1 MSVYILLYQS
11 QAARPLKIRD
21 VLAIYGAAQRKNP
34 DRSITGLL
42 TYAES
47 DPYAPEPEPDRF
59 MQWLEGPED
68 EVKALFQ
75 HICADSRHERIQVL
89 AEGPAAAHHGHDVR
103 LFPQWAMG
111 INLSDGLPDS
121 LKTFFAFLADNNI
134 ELNYRPALSHDPEP
148 TPPSPP
154 RSTEATGRR

>member
-1 MSVYILLYQS
+1 MSTYILLYCS

-21 VLAIYGAAQRKNP
+21 VLAIYSASQRKNP

-68 EVKALFQ
+68 HVKDLFQ
-75 HICADSRHERIQVL
+75 HICSDSRHEQIRVL
-89 AEGPAAAHHGHDVR
+89 AEGPAVAHHGHDVR

-111 INLSDGLPDS
+111 INLSDTLPTS
-121 LKTFFAFLADNNI
+121 LEAFFAYLADNGI
-134 ELNYRPALSHDPEP
+134 DLTYRPLRSHGPEP
-148 TPPSPP
+148 TSPSSP
-154 RSTEATGRR
+154 RSPETTERR